1 MVEQTEIKNAILS
14 LNKEHP
20 DWDSG
25 QLSETLGIEPDKIR
39 YYCRKNNIK
48 LPRKMPLE
56 RRKYKDGDI
65 VGDYGNKLL
74 YRTYATT
81 NKKWKGKF
89 QCGFCGRE
97 FEAIISDVK
106 SDQCKSCG
114 CQHNHIEGEKV
125 GPYKN
130 QFIKRLYQSNSL
142 SKLWVCE
149 FKCSFCGKHF
159 TARISDV
166 VSGDVASCGCQSF
179 ISKGEDK
186 IKQILTN
193 LNVNFIR
200 QYTFD
205 DCISDKNAKLRFD
218 FYLPDYNLC
227 IEYDGEQHF
236 RPTGYFGGEE
246 TFQRRMELDK
256 VKNEYCRNN
265 NIHLIRIP
273 YTNFKDIDE
282 NYINSLLNRE
292 CE

>member
-1 MVEQTEIKNAILS
+1 M
-14 LNKEHP
+14 
-20 DWDSG
+20 
-25 QLSETLGIEPDKIR
+25 
-39 YYCRKNNIK
+39 
-48 LPRKMPLE
+48 
-56 RRKYKDGDI
+56 
-65 VGDYGNKLL
+65 
-74 YRTYATT
+74 
-81 NKKWKGKF
+81 
-89 QCGFCGRE
+89 
-97 FEAIISDVK
+97 
-106 SDQCKSCG
+106 
-114 CQHNHIEGEKV
+114 
-125 GPYKN
+125 
-130 QFIKRLYQSNSL
+130 
-142 SKLWVCE
+142 
-149 FKCSFCGKHF
+149 
-159 TARISDV
+159 

-205 DCISDKNAKLRFD
+205 DCVSDKNAKLRFD

-236 RPTGYFGGEE
+236 RPTSYFGGEE

-273 YTNFKDIDE
+273 YTSFKDIDE
-282 NYINSLLNRE
+282 NYINSLLSRE

>member
-1 MVEQTEIKNAILS
+1 MV
-14 LNKEHP
+14 
-20 DWDSG
+20 SG
-25 QLSETLGIEPDKIR
+25 
-39 YYCRKNNIK
+39 
-48 LPRKMPLE
+48 
-56 RRKYKDGDI
+56 
-65 VGDYGNKLL
+65 
-74 YRTYATT
+74 
-81 NKKWKGKF
+81 
-89 QCGFCGRE
+89 
-97 FEAIISDVK
+97 DVV
-106 SDQCKSCG
+106 SCG
-114 CQHNHIEGEKV
+114 CQ
-125 GPYKN
+125 
-130 QFIKRLYQSNSL
+130 F
-142 SKLWVCE
+142 
-149 FKCSFCGKHF
+149 
-159 TARISDV
+159 
-166 VSGDVASCGCQSF
+166 F

-193 LNVNFIR
+193 LNINFIR

-236 RPTGYFGGEE
+236 HPTNYFGGEE

-282 NYINSLLNRE
+282 NYINSLLSME